1 MQLTLRAS
9 LLVIFLS
16 LSYAVL
22 VADDGGHHGHAADGK
37 IGTVKFPTSCS
48 PAVQPRFARAVAMLH
63 SFWYDQAEVAFAEIA
78 QREPDCAMAHWGVAM
93 SLHHPLWSPATPAE
107 VQRGAAAIARAQ
119 AARQAT
125 PRERAYIT
133 ALATVYDPTVKSLGA
148 RNQAFAAAMEK
159 VYRAYPEDP
168 EAAIFYALAL
178 RSTAAPTDKSYAVQK
193 QVGRILDPLF
203 RRYPQ
208 HPGLA
213 HYVIHNYDYPELAHL
228 ALDAAR
234 RYARIA
240 PAAPHAQHMPSHIFI
255 RLGLW
260 PDAIRSNAD
269 AAAAGQRDFQQ
280 TGSQAALAEKLHA
293 MDYLVYGY
301 LQRGEVSKA
310 DALWAELKRI
320 TNADWSYFTAYH
332 SASAIPARVTL
343 ETRRWSDAEALP
355 EPAFTGGSYWTQVA
369 NGITHWARALGAARN
384 GNPQKARQSIAGLEA
399 LRDQLQ
405 KAGQTDG
412 EMTVEILVRSAQ
424 GWTAFAEKQT
434 DVALE
439 RLRAA
444 ADLEDRTDKHPVT
457 PGAVLPA
464 REQLAD
470 LLLELNRPAEALA
483 EYEASLKTAPNR
495 YNSLRGAIR
504 AASAAG
510 QPKAAAKYNALLK
523 KVAPKAETQRAE
535 AAAARSGT

>member
-1 MQLTLRAS
+1 MTMGLRAS
-9 LLVIFLS
+9 ALVLALS
-16 LSYAVL
+16 LSFSARTS
-22 VADDGGHHGHAADGK
+22 ADDGQHAHDSHGK
-37 IGTVKFPTSCS
+37 VGTVKFPTSCS
-48 PAVQPRFARAVAMLH
+48 PAVQPRFERAVAMLH
-63 SFWYDQAEVAFAEIA
+63 SFWYDQAELAFTQIA
-78 QREPDCAMAHWGVAM
+78 QHEPECAMAHWGVAM

-119 AARQAT
+119 AARHAT

-133 ALATVYDPTVKSLGA
+133 ALASVYDPALKSLGD
-148 RNQAFAAAMEK
+148 RNQAFAMAMEK
-159 VYRAYPEDP
+159 VSRAYPDDT

-193 QVGRILDPLF
+193 QVGRILDPLY
-203 RRYPQ
+203 RRQPQ

-234 RYARIA
+234 RYAKVA

-260 PDAIRSNAD
+260 PDAIRSNRD
-269 AAAAGQRDFQQ
+269 SAAAGHRNFVES
-280 TGSQAALAEKLHA
+280 GSQAALAEKLHA

-301 LQRGEVSKA
+301 LQRGEIA
-310 DALWAELKRI
+310 QATALWDELRR
-320 TNADWSYFTAYH
+320 TNADWGYFSAYY
-332 SASAIPARVTL
+332 AAAAIPARVTL
-343 ETRRWSDAEALP
+343 ETRRWSDAESLP

-384 GNPQKARQSIAGLEA
+384 GNVAQARKGIAALET
-399 LRDQLQ
+399 LRSQLQ
-405 KAGQTDG
+405 SAGHTDG

-424 GWTAFAEKQT
+424 GWTALAEKKT

-470 LLLELNRPAEALA
+470 LLLELGRPADALA

-504 AASAAG
+504 AAQAAG
-510 QPKAAAKYNALLK
+510 QPKAAAKYNALLR
-523 KVAPKAETQRAE
+523 KVAPKAEVERAGQ
-535 AAAARSGT
+535 AGAGQ

>member
-1 MQLTLRAS
+1 MPIPVALRSTA
-9 LLVIFLS
+9 LVLALS
-16 LSYAVL
+16 LTPAA
-22 VADDGGHHGHAADGK
+22 ADDGPHAHAAHGK
-37 IGTVKFPTSCS
+37 VGTVKFPTSCS
-48 PAVQPRFARAVAMLH
+48 PAVQPRFERAVAMLH
-63 SFWYDQAEVAFAEIA
+63 SFWYDQAELAFTQLA
-78 QREPDCAMAHWGVAM
+78 QQEPDCALAHWGVAM
-93 SLHHPLWSPATPAE
+93 SLHRPLWSPATPAE

-119 AARQAT
+119 AATKAT
-125 PRERAYIT
+125 PRERAYIA
-133 ALATVYDPTVKSLGA
+133 ALATVYDPALKSLGA
-148 RNQAFAAAMEK
+148 RNKAFADAMEK
-159 VYRAYPEDP
+159 VYRAYPDDP

-193 QVGRILDPLF
+193 QAGGILDPLY
-203 RRYPQ
+203 RRHPQ

-213 HYVIHNYDYPELAHL
+213 HYVIHNYDYPELAHR

-234 RYARIA
+234 RYAKVA

-260 PDAIRSNAD
+260 PDAIRSNLD
-269 AAAAGQRDFQQ
+269 AAAAGQRDFAQS
-280 TGSQAALAEKLHA
+280 GSQAALAEKLHA

-310 DALWAELKRI
+310 VALWEELKRT
-320 TNADWSYFTAYH
+320 TNADWSYFSAYH
-332 SASAIPARVTL
+332 SAAAIPARITL
-343 ETRRWSDAEALP
+343 ETRRWSDAAALS
-355 EPAFTGGSYWTQVA
+355 EPTFTGGSYWTHVA
-369 NGITHWARALGAARN
+369 SGITHWARALGAART
-384 GNPQKARQSIAGLEA
+384 GNVSGAKQSIAGLEA

-405 KAGQTDG
+405 RSGHTDG

-424 GWTAFAEKQT
+424 GWTALAEKKT

-439 RLRAA
+439 RMRAA

-457 PGAVLPA
+457 PGSVLPA

-495 YNSLRGAIR
+495 YNSLRGAVS
-504 AASAAG
+504 AAKAAG

-523 KVAPKAETQRAE
+523 KVAPSAEPERASQ
-535 AAAARSGT
+535 AQARARP